1 MGAFMVIILGKTGRE
16 AWSYF
21 EPYHAG
27 FKPFRDATMGVCT
40 YKCTV
45 LDCLQG
51 LEYGIKM
58 GWYDYKTFNYKEY
71 EHYEKVE
78 HGDMNWIVPGRFL
91 AFSGPS
97 KTS

>member
-1 MGAFMVIILGKTGRE
+1 MVIILGKTGRE
-16 AWSYF
+16 AWDHF
-21 EPYHAG
+21 EPYHSG

-58 GWYDYKTFNYKEY
+58 GWYDYKTFNYNPFDDLAKNSINKQELEEY
-71 EHYEKVE
+71 EV
-78 HGDMNWIVPGRFL
+78 MFQQPQ
-91 AFSGPS
+91 
-97 KTS
+97 